1 MSSMTD
7 DEREAIVASAR
18 RFSAEKLAPGYQA
31 RDAGEG
37 RIDPALLREMG
48 SLGFMAPS
56 VRAEWGGAG
65 LDCATTGLVIE
76 ALAAGDFNVAYL
88 PLIGS
93 LTAQLLSLHARPH
106 IADHW
111 VPRIVGGEAIVG
123 VALTEPRGGSDAA
136 NLVVKAEKV
145 ASGYRLNGEKTSI
158 TAVAQAEAFVVFAR
172 TGSAQDA
179 AKGVSAFLVPSR
191 TAGVSF
197 TCFRDLGGKV
207 LGRGS
212 LFLDDV
218 VVPVD
223 HLLGDEGGGFHQVMR
238 GFDFTRALLGLQ
250 CVGAAQASLQ
260 ETWRYV
266 RQREAFGKPIGE
278 NQGVSFPLAE
288 AETMLEAVRQL
299 CLHALRLRDFEPAAF
314 GGSRDVQMAGPVDC
328 GGCHSPLSDH
338 PRPLW
343 LVARSA
349 APAAPARRDG
359 HGDRRRN
366 RADHEDDRCP
376 ASVRSGRLTCRRF
389 PRNSSSRSEC
399 HS

>member
-1 MSSMTD
+1 MSSITG

-18 RFSAEKLAPGYQA
+18 RFSADKLAPAYQA

-37 RIDPALLREMG
+37 RIDPALLRKMG

-56 VRAEWGGAG
+56 VRAEWGGAA

-136 NLVVKAEKV
+136 NLVVKADKI
-145 ASGYRLNGEKTSI
+145 ASGYRLSGEKTSI

-172 TGSAQDA
+172 TGSVQDA
-179 AKGVSAFLVPSR
+179 AKGVSAFLVPSQ

-197 TCFRDLGGKV
+197 TRLRDLGGKV

-218 VVPVD
+218 VIPAD
-223 HLLGDEGGGFHQVMR
+223 HLLGDEGGGVHQVMR

-299 CLHALRLRDFEPAAF
+299 CLHALRLRDSNQPHSAEAAMCKWLAPSTAVDVIHRCLLTH
-314 GGSRDVQMAGPVDC
+314 GHYGWSLDLPHQQRLRDVMGMEI
-328 GGCHSPLSDH
+328 G
-338 PRPLW
+338 
-343 LVARSA
+343 
-349 APAAPARRDG
+349 DG
-359 HGDRRRN
+359 TEQIMR
-366 RADHEDDRCP
+366 
-376 ASVRSGRLTCRRF
+376 
-389 PRNSSSRSEC
+389 
-399 HS
+399 